1 MTDFNKIKITMKL
14 SIGLPVADKEEEVF
28 LNEHISEDEWNK
40 LGFFEKDEFI
50 QNEILREW
58 AYDYIEMSAQVEE
71 QSNDSN

>member
-40 LGFFEKDEFI
+40 LGFFEKDEFYSKSGVS
-50 QNEILREW
+50 QP
-58 AYDYIEMSAQVEE
+58 
-71 QSNDSN
+71 